1 MLRSRLKAR
10 GKEELSD
17 HLISASIF
25 LRFLC
30 PAILSPSLF
39 NLTQGLL
46 KIIMVFFFFWT
57 SNSRLFVF
65 AEFPDEKGS
74 RHLTLV
80 AKTLQTLANFTQF
93 QSKESFMEFLN
104 PFIEREAPTMRTFL
118 KQISSPLPKDSRAPE
133 YDGYIDLGKQLSIL
147 HTLLC
152 ETSPKLSPKV
162 I

>member
-1 MLRSRLKAR
+1 M
-10 GKEELSD
+10 
-17 HLISASIF
+17 IF
-25 LRFLC
+25 Y
-30 PAILSPSLF
+30 
-39 NLTQGLL
+39 
-46 KIIMVFFFFWT
+46 M
-57 SNSRLFVF
+57 F

-152 ETSPKLSPKV
+152 ETSPKLSTKV
-162 I
+162 RTRDPDLNPWTMCAPHFSVELKACK